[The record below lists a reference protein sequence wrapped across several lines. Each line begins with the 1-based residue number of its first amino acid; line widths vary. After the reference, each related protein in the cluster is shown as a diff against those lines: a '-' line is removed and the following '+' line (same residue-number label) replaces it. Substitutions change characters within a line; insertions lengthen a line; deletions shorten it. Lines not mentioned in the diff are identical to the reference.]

1 MDFLGYCS
9 KQKVQELMQRAS
21 IGIVLQR
28 DNFVMR
34 QAISTKL
41 FEYMQNILPVI
52 SSNLPLHKEINDEFC
67 NQILVDPLVL
77 SEVAGAIDYLID
89 NVDVA
94 REKGCN
100 GRRAICEKYNW
111 TSEELKL
118 IDLYNRL

>member
-1 MDFLGYCS
+1 M
-9 KQKVQELMQRAS
+9 MQRAS

-94 REKGCN
+94 AEKKDVMEEEL
-100 GRRAICEKYNW
+100 ICEKYNW